1 MIGGEDVAL
10 AVKTKTKKRG
20 GLKRRGQMPTKRV
33 INLATI
39 GEKKMRVGIA
49 IPAIIL
55 IIVAAAVFSKFLVI
69 DRFAEV
75 TAARQVV
82 YDLQSKLD
90 AGYKELADYDDLAEL
105 YAHYTYSGFTN
116 EELNRTDRADVL
128 NLIRNMILP
137 YAEVNSWSVT
147 GNQLTVEMTG
157 DSLQQIN
164 LIVQQLEQ
172 QDLVDFCT
180 VNTANTD
187 DNTRGNNTAEEFSFV
202 KARVIAYLNSGTEV
216 DNR

>member
-1 MIGGEDVAL
+1 VKAVAL
-10 AVKTKTKKRG
+10 AIKTKNNKKG
-20 GLKRRGQMPTKRV
+20 GVKHRRQMPTKRV
-33 INLATI
+33 INLATV
-39 GEKKMRVGIA
+39 GEKKMHFGLA
-49 IPAIIL
+49 IPGVIL
-55 IIVAAAVFSKFLVI
+55 ILIAAAAFSKFLVI
-69 DRFAEV
+69 DRYAEV
-75 TAARQVV
+75 TAARQQV
-82 YDLQSKLD
+82 YELQNELD
-90 AGYKELADYDDLAEL
+90 QGYAELADYDDLAEL

-116 EELNRTDRADVL
+116 EELHRTDRADVL
-128 NLIRNMILP
+128 KLIRNMILP

>member
-1 MIGGEDVAL
+1 MKAVAL
-10 AVKTKTKKRG
+10 AIKTKNNKKG
-20 GLKRRGQMPTKRV
+20 GIKSRRQMPTKRT
-33 INLATI
+33 INLAVV
-39 GEKKMRVGIA
+39 GEKKMRFGLA

-55 IIVAAAVFSKFLVI
+55 ILLAAAAFSKFLVI
-69 DRFAEV
+69 DRLAEV
-75 TAARQVV
+75 TAAQQQVA
-82 YDLQSKLD
+82 DLRNRLD
-90 AGYKELADYDDLAEL
+90 RGYAELADYDDLAEL

-128 NLIRNMILP
+128 KLIRNMILP

-172 QDLVDFCT
+172 QPLVDFCT

-216 DNR
+216 DSQ

>member
-1 MIGGEDVAL
+1 MRGKMPE
-10 AVKTKTKKRG
+10 KR
-20 GLKRRGQMPTKRV
+20 T
-33 INLATI
+33 INLATV
-39 GEKKMRVGIA
+39 GEKKMRFGLA
-49 IPAIIL
+49 IPAVIL
-55 IIVAAAVFSKFLVI
+55 ILAAAAAFSKFLVI
-69 DRFAEV
+69 DRLAEV
-75 TAARQVV
+75 NAAQRQVFE
-82 YDLQSKLD
+82 LQSKLD
-90 AGYKELADYDDLAEL
+90 AGYAELSDFDDLSEL
-105 YAHYTYSGFTN
+105 YAHYTYSGFTS

-128 NLIRNMILP
+128 RLIRNMILP

-187 DNTRGNNTAEEFSFV
+187 DNTRGNNTTEEFSFV
-202 KARVIAYLNSGTEV
+202 KARVVAYLNSGMEV
-216 DNR
+216 DSK

>member
-1 MIGGEDVAL
+1 MKAVAL
-10 AVKTKTKKRG
+10 AIKTKNNKKRG
-20 GLKRRGQMPTKRV
+20 VKHRRQMPTKRV
-33 INLATI
+33 INLATV
-39 GEKKMRVGIA
+39 GEKKMHFGLA
-49 IPAIIL
+49 IPGIIL
-55 IIVAAAVFSKFLVI
+55 ILIAAAAFSKFLVI
-69 DRFAEV
+69 DRYAEV
-75 TAARQVV
+75 TAARQQV
-82 YDLQSKLD
+82 YELQNELD
-90 AGYKELADYDDLAEL
+90 QGYAELADYDDLAEL

-116 EELNRTDRADVL
+116 EELHRTDRADVL
-128 NLIRNMILP
+128 KLIRNMILP